1 MPRQTPIKGA
11 LSVRPNSLYSQLPLL
26 IQYREIYL
34 NHPVILGLAGLET
47 SSVNVWIFKK
57 AAAWQLICICELSC
71 LVHTQAKQRQMWWLY
86 DANFVI
92 RAVGRYEN
100 PKG

>member
-1 MPRQTPIKGA
+1 M
-11 LSVRPNSLYSQLPLL
+11 
-26 IQYREIYL
+26 
-34 NHPVILGLAGLET
+34 ILGLAGLET

-100 PKG
+100 PRGLDD